1 MPSVAAGQRIYAIG
15 DIHGCVDLLDRMLGM
30 IKAHARQAP
39 PVAEQRLVFLGDY
52 IDRGPDS
59 FQVVERLLAGPI
71 PGFAT
76 DLLMGN
82 HERMLLD
89 VLRDSDLLIGW
100 LLNGGGET
108 VRSYAHAL
116 GTGRN
121 PRDFVT
127 GALPERHA
135 AFFRGL
141 SRSFVHGDYLFVHA
155 GIRPGRPLEAQS
167 EQDLLWIREPFLAH
181 PGPHEKV
188 VVHGHTPTEAPEIG
202 RWRIG
207 IDTGAVFSGRLTALV
222 LDGEGQELL
231 MTP

>member
-59 FQVVERLLAGPI
+59 FQVVERLLAGPL

-82 HERMLLD
+82 HERMLAQAL
-89 VLRDSDLLIGW
+89 SDEGLALGW
-100 LLNGGGET
+100 IQNGGRDT
-108 VRSYAHAL
+108 LASYARAL
-116 GTGRN
+116 GLRHDPGALL
-121 PRDFVT
+121 T
-127 GALPERHA
+127 GAFPEEHEEFLGQLRLH
-135 AFFRGL
+135 
-141 SRSFVHGDYLFVHA
+141 VTHGDYLFVHA
-155 GIRPGRPLEAQS
+155 GLRPGVPLSAQT
-167 EQDLLWIREPFLAH
+167 EHDLLWIRQPFLGH

-188 VVHGHTPTEAPEIG
+188 VVHGHTPSERPEIG

-207 IDTGAVFSGRLTALV
+207 IDTGAVFSGRLTTLV
-222 LDGEGQELL
+222 LDGEGQDIL
-231 MTP
+231 TT